1 MYKKLILKKNINLY
15 NKILGFLIKKGKKI
29 KSLNMLNSALS
40 KICNITKRPIHYLLT
55 KLFIFLNVFVETK
68 TVRTRRSVHIVPFP
82 LNLKRRRYL
91 ILKWLFFVIN
101 KNKEKISFSEKF
113 IKEIFNILKKKKSE
127 VLKLQSSNNSRA
139 LLNRSN
145 IHYRW

>member
-1 MYKKLILKKNINLY
+1 MCKKFILKKKINLY
-15 NKILGFLIKKGKKI
+15 NKILGFLIKKGKKV
-29 KSLNMLNSALS
+29 KSLNLLNSALS
-40 KICNITKRPIHYLLT
+40 KICNITKKPIHYLLT

-68 TVRTRRSVHIVPFP
+68 TVRIRRSVHIVPFP

-91 ILKWLFFVIN
+91 ILKWLFFVVN
-101 KNKEKISFSEKF
+101 RNKEKISFSEKF
-113 IKEIFNILKKKKSE
+113 IKEILFILKKKKSE
-127 VLKLQSSNNSRA
+127 VFKLHSSNNSKA